1 MNKNAGRV
9 STFRAVAILAATLAS
24 ALPACAQQ
32 VKVDSDTISGL
43 GARNI
48 GSATMSGRVA
58 AVTAVREHGRLTVY
72 IGAAGGGV
80 WKSMNGGTTFK
91 PIFDKEGSQSI
102 GAIAIDPSSPKTIWV
117 GTGESWTRNS
127 VSIGDGIYKS
137 TDGGDS
143 WTNMGLK
150 DSERIAKI
158 LIDPKDG
165 NTVYACV
172 PGKLWSD
179 SDDRGV
185 YKTND
190 GGKSWTKILKGS
202 NASTGCSMMSM
213 NSRDPKTIF
222 AGMWDFRRKGWTFR
236 SGGENATAPSG
247 SGLFMSADSGAS
259 WTDLDEKSAKGL
271 PPKPW
276 GRIAVTIA
284 PSNPDV
290 VFALI
295 ESPNSALYRS
305 GDGGKTWERRDA
317 SQMMIW
323 RPFYFANLIVDPKD
337 ENKIYKPDG
346 GLILSTDGGRSFGG
360 ISGGAHG
367 DFHDVWIDPENTNH
381 VITTDDGGVWY
392 SYDSGNNWWKAN
404 NLPISQFYHVSV
416 DMDDPYHVFGGLQD
430 NSVWIGDSAYPGG
443 ITNSRW
449 TNLYGGDGFWA
460 FSDPTDPNYAYV
472 ESQGGEIARVNRVT
486 MALRSIKPQPKYGEG
501 KLRFNWNTP
510 IHMSPNEP
518 GTIYIGAQFL
528 FRSRDHGQ
536 TWDRISPDLTTND
549 PEKQKQEESG
559 GVTVDNSEA
568 EMHTTIYSISESP
581 RDAQTIW
588 AGTDDGNLQIT
599 RDGGK
604 NWTNVVANVPGLP
617 KASWVSWVE
626 ASRFDPATA
635 YAAFDRHT
643 FGDMD
648 PHVFKTTDYGKTWT
662 SIVSPQA
669 GVRGYAHVIKEDPV
683 KPNLLFL
690 GTEFGLWISLDGGNQ
705 WAQYKGSD
713 FPNVP
718 VRDVVVQP
726 RDSDLV
732 IATHGRGIWIIDDI
746 TPLRNLT
753 PDVLAKD
760 AVFVQGRPVQ
770 QRLNAFGGWTEG
782 NASFSGTNP
791 PDGALITYYQ
801 KKRHIF
807 GRMKIEIFDDK
818 GKFIDTVPA
827 SSRRG
832 LTRVVWSMNLK
843 APRVPPA
850 ATAAFEALQGPR
862 VLPGTYTVKMTR
874 GKEVYTTQLVVGL
887 DRRAKFNVDDR
898 KEQFDAAMRL
908 YGLLTDMTFD
918 VDQINGVRN
927 EFAERAAGL
936 KPNDPLQKRLEDLA
950 GRADEMWK
958 KIVATKEGGA
968 ITGEERIREKTTGLY
983 GAITQYEGRPG
994 DYQVARIDSLTQE
1007 LRDVAKQFDA
1017 FTATELPKINASLA
1031 KKKLKPIRP
1040 ITRAEWDKANNP
1052 SEGGGSMTSTAASP
1066 RLHRTMLG
1074 QTAAG
1079 FSLPLR

>member
-1 MNKNAGRV
+1 MNKVSSHFSTLRV
-9 STFRAVAILAATLAS
+9 VAILLAA
-24 ALPACAQQ
+24 ALPVGAQQ
-32 VKVDSDTISGL
+32 AKVDSDAISGL

-48 GSATMSGRVA
+48 GSATMSGRVTSVA
-58 AVTAVREHGRLTVY
+58 AVRENGRLTVY
-72 IGAAGGGV
+72 IGAASGGV

-91 PIFDKEGSQSI
+91 PVFDKESSQSI
-102 GAIAIDPSSPKTIWV
+102 GAIAIDPSSPKTIWA

-179 SDDRGV
+179 SNDRGV
-185 YKTND
+185 YKTTD
-190 GGKSWTKILKGS
+190 GGKSWNKILKGS

-213 NSRDPKTIF
+213 SSRDPDTIF
-222 AGMWDFRRKGWTFR
+222 AGLWDFRRKGWTFR
-236 SGGENATAPSG
+236 SGGESPTAPSG
-247 SGLFMSADSGAS
+247 SGLLVTTDGGAT

-276 GRIAVTIA
+276 GRIAVTVA
-284 PSNPDV
+284 PSNPNV
-290 VFALI
+290 VYALI
-295 ESPNSALYRS
+295 ESTNSALYRS
-305 GDGGKTWERRDA
+305 GDGGKTWDRRDA
-317 SQMMIW
+317 SQMMVW

-337 ENKIYKPDG
+337 ENKVYKPDG
-346 GLILSTDGGRSFGG
+346 GLILSTDGGKSFSG

-367 DFHDVWIDPENTNH
+367 DFHDVWVDPANTNH
-381 VITTDDGGVWY
+381 VIATDDGGVWY

-416 DMDDPYHVFGGLQD
+416 DMADPYHVFGGLQD

-449 TNLYGGDGFWA
+449 TNLYGGDGFFA
-460 FSDPTDPNYAYV
+460 FDDPSDSNYVYV
-472 ESQGGEIARVNRVT
+472 EAQGGDIARVNRVT
-486 MALRSIKPQPKYGEG
+486 MALRSIKPQPRYGEG

-510 IHMSPNEP
+510 MAMSPNEP

-549 PEKQKQEESG
+549 PEEQKQEESG

-588 AGTDDGNLQIT
+588 VGTDDGNLQIT

-635 YAAFDRHT
+635 YATFDRHT

-648 PHVFKTTDYGKTWT
+648 PYVFKTTDYGKTWT
-662 SIVSPQA
+662 SIVAPQS
-669 GVRGYAHVIKEDPV
+669 GVRGFAHVIKEDTV

-705 WAQYKGSD
+705 WAQYKGTD

-718 VRDVVVQP
+718 VRDLVVQP

-753 PDVLAKD
+753 PDVLAQD
-760 AVFVQGRPVQ
+760 AVFVEGRPIQ
-770 QRLNAFGGWTEG
+770 QRLNAFGGWAEG
-782 NASFSGTNP
+782 NASYSGTNP

-807 GRMKIEIFDDK
+807 GRMKIEIFDSN
-818 GKFIDTVPA
+818 GKFVDTVPA

-832 LTRVVWSMNLK
+832 LTRVVWSMYLK

-874 GKEVYTTQLVVGL
+874 GKEVYTMQLVVGL
-887 DRRAKFNVDDR
+887 DRRAKFTLDDR
-898 KEQFDAAMRL
+898 KAQFDAAMRVSR
-908 YGLLTDMTFD
+908 LLTDMTFD
-918 VDQINGVRN
+918 VDKINGVRN
-927 EFAERAAGL
+927 SLAERAAEL
-936 KPNDPLQKRLEDLA
+936 KPNDPLQKRLEELSNQ
-950 GRADEMWK
+950 ADDMRK

-968 ITGEERIREKTTGLY
+968 ITGEERIREKTTALY

-1007 LRDVAKQFDA
+1007 LGDVTKQFNTFA
-1017 FTATELPKINASLA
+1017 AAELPKVNASLA
-1031 KKKLKPIRP
+1031 KKKLQLVHP
-1040 ITRAEWDKANNP
+1040 ITREEWDKAN
-1052 SEGGGSMTSTAASP
+1052 SQSQGGGSMSTTSVFRALSGERVSLLTRAASLLS
-1066 RLHRTMLG
+1066 R
-1074 QTAAG
+1074 
-1079 FSLPLR
+1079 